1 MLAGAVLGDPGTIEL
16 GDRESLLSDAS
27 ARSWQTAGEPEA
39 VGRISG
45 VIQARWD
52 ANIRQQDAARSVDD
66 FESGFEMRRVRIKL
80 DGHLPVEGS
89 DDRIIYEIETQFSR
103 STGNLQVFDA
113 YGGYQTERF
122 RLRVGQLVAPL
133 IRESQIVVPKRQAL
147 DLSPTSTIFGLRGPA
162 FRSQGVEGRWREGDW
177 SFAGMLNDGSGSGVT
192 TFAGGESDIGFT
204 SRVERKFGDGWAR
217 FGDETSFPGQE
228 PALLLGAAWHFAL
241 GEGDAD
247 GDGVQAESFVEARWT
262 ADASFEAD
270 GWSLAGA
277 AYGLHRGDQ
286 GQDHI
291 NWYGAMGRGGFF
303 VTEDTEVFSVYSWAT
318 GEDGEG
324 TLSVLFAGATRYI
337 VGHTVKAQADVGYAF
352 ETVPPV
358 FASSSRGLLADAPGE
373 RGQVILRAQ
382 VQLVY

>member
-1 MLAGAVLGDPGTIEL
+1 MLASVAAGQVREDLA
-16 GDRESLLSDAS
+16 DRASLLSDAS
-27 ARSWQTAGEPEA
+27 DRSCSALDESGA
-39 VGRISG
+39 AARISG
-45 VIQARWD
+45 IIQARFD
-52 ANIRQQDAARSVDD
+52 ANLRSQDAAQSVDD

-80 DGHLPVEGS
+80 DGHVPIEDS
-89 DDRIIYEIETQFSR
+89 DDRVIYEIETQFSR

-113 YGGYQTERF
+113 YAGYETERF

-133 IRESQIVVPKRQAL
+133 IRESLIVLAKRQAL
-147 DLSPTSTIFGLRGPA
+147 DLSPTSTIFGLAGPA

-177 SFAGMLNDGSGSGVT
+177 WFSGMVNDGSRSGVT
-192 TFAGGESDIGFT
+192 TFAGGESDVGLT
-204 SRVERKFGDGWAR
+204 ARVERKFGEGWSR
-217 FGDETSFPGQE
+217 FADETSFRGQE
-228 PALLLGAAWHFAL
+228 PALLLGAAGHVAL

-262 ADASFEAD
+262 ADASYEAD

-277 AYGLHRGDQ
+277 VYGLHRADQ

-291 NWYGAMGRGGFF
+291 NWYGAMGRGGYF
-303 VTEDTEVFSVYSWAT
+303 VTDDTELFSVYAWVT

-324 TLSVLFAGATRYI
+324 TLSVLFTGATRYI
-337 VGHTVKAQADVGYAF
+337 VGHTVKAQADVGYGF
-352 ETVPPV
+352 DRVPGV

-382 VQLVY
+382 LHVTY